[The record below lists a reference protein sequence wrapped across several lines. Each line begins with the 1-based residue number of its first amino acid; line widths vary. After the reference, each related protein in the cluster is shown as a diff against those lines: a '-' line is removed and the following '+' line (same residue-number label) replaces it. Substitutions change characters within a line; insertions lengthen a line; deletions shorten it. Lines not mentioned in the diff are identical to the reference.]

1 MAGRALHPPL
11 HPQMQRWGA
20 WGPKGLHLLQLKM
33 LSWWTSRL
41 GGLQPQQSQSGEPHL
56 LADPHPWL
64 GGSAGPYRLRL
75 SPLTRA
81 GLCSLRL
88 ATVLSP
94 CAAAASAVVAALAS
108 EPCWGVSDRSRWR
121 CARRL
126 PVLSECQPSQHLSRR
141 CRHRGR
147 PRLPFQPDL
156 RRTNTAPATPPARIR
171 APATAAAGAQTV
183 TGTAPPS
190 MLPPPPPSTEETG
203 IDGSAGGGADV
214 RVIVRLLLRDS
225 GEGRSDGRGGVGDGG
240 VVALRAGVGDTSSSS
255 RGSRRRRRAPRSSLS
270 RMGAV
275 LWHCRWWVAG
285 SAPGGGRERGAG
297 MRTTMRCY
305 ILELRSRNN
314 GRHTSCDRI
323 GDVTEAREA
332 RGIKYGIFTRIDAA
346 GLIPSRQNR

>member
-81 GLCSLRL
+81 ALRSLRQ
-88 ATVLSP
+88 APVLSP

-108 EPCWGVSDRSRWR
+108 EPCWGVSDRARWR

-147 PRLPFQPDL
+147 PRLPFQPD
-156 RRTNTAPATPPARIR
+156 PASGGQTPPRQHR
-171 APATAAAGAQTV
+171 
-183 TGTAPPS
+183 PPGS
-190 MLPPPPPSTEETG
+190 EPPPLPPPGPRP
-203 IDGSAGGGADV
+203 
-214 RVIVRLLLRDS
+214 
-225 GEGRSDGRGGVGDGG
+225 
-240 VVALRAGVGDTSSSS
+240 S
-255 RGSRRRRRAPRSSLS
+255 RGPPPRRC
-270 RMGAV
+270 
-275 LWHCRWWVAG
+275 CRLHHHLQRKPASMV
-285 SAPGGGRERGAG
+285 P
-297 MRTTMRCY
+297 
-305 ILELRSRNN
+305 
-314 GRHTSCDRI
+314 
-323 GDVTEAREA
+323 TEAAQR
-332 RGIKYGIFTRIDAA
+332 
-346 GLIPSRQNR
+346 